1 MKSVSLL
8 RNLWMVAL
16 LGTAGGLYSVSIE
29 SKEVVS
35 QKMAAPLKNIEHLM
49 KQGKIAQANAALKEV
64 QTIPNPSAY
73 EKNII
78 EHLRIALAIKQNNLD
93 AAFTGYDELINSTRT
108 SASEKIQIRMA
119 QASLAYR
126 ARQYVK
132 AIEYIKQYFL
142 VGGTN
147 THMKTLLI
155 QSYFLNNNYK
165 EAMTAQQK
173 QIDEEIKNGQVPAES
188 QWQIMANCQEKLGDQ
203 DGLRH
208 SYTQL
213 AMHYPKAE
221 YWGHIMA
228 ALSSSRDLSPSVKLE
243 ILNLRFNMNLM
254 RTSEEYMEMAEVA
267 MQANMPHFALKIL
280 AAGYDKGVLG
290 TDHNSTRVMRFRK
303 FIQDKINEN
312 KSALPAKLEAFEKA
326 PNGDDMLML
335 GYDQVM
341 DGKGQSGLLL
351 MKEALKKTLKDSN
364 EALLHYAMAQLQV
377 NKKNQSIQN
386 LKSIQAQGVIKEIA
400 DLWLIKLQTK
410 S

>member
-1 MKSVSLL
+1 
-8 RNLWMVAL
+8 
-16 LGTAGGLYSVSIE
+16 
-29 SKEVVS
+29 
-35 QKMAAPLKNIEHLM
+35 
-49 KQGKIAQANAALKEV
+49 
-64 QTIPNPSAY
+64 
-73 EKNII
+73 
-78 EHLRIALAIKQNNLD
+78 
-93 AAFTGYDELINSTRT
+93 
-108 SASEKIQIRMA
+108 MA

-267 MQANMPHFALKIL
+267 MQANMPRFALKIL

-290 TDHNSTRVMRFRK
+290 TDHNLTRVMRLRK

-312 KSALPAKLEAFEKA
+312 KSALSAKLKAFEKA

-351 MKEALKKTLKDSN
+351 MKEALQKTLKDSN

-377 NKKNQSIQN
+377 NQKNQSIQN

>member
-1 MKSVSLL
+1 MKPVSLL

-49 KQGKIAQANAALKEV
+49 KQGKIVQANAALKEV

-165 EAMTAQQK
+165 EAMTA
-173 QIDEEIKNGQVPAES
+173 
-188 QWQIMANCQEKLGDQ
+188 L
-203 DGLRH
+203 
-208 SYTQL
+208 T
-213 AMHYPKAE
+213 
-221 YWGHIMA
+221 
-228 ALSSSRDLSPSVKLE
+228 
-243 ILNLRFNMNLM
+243 
-254 RTSEEYMEMAEVA
+254 
-267 MQANMPHFALKIL
+267 
-280 AAGYDKGVLG
+280 
-290 TDHNSTRVMRFRK
+290 
-303 FIQDKINEN
+303 
-312 KSALPAKLEAFEKA
+312 
-326 PNGDDMLML
+326 
-335 GYDQVM
+335 
-341 DGKGQSGLLL
+341 
-351 MKEALKKTLKDSN
+351 
-364 EALLHYAMAQLQV
+364 
-377 NKKNQSIQN
+377 
-386 LKSIQAQGVIKEIA
+386 
-400 DLWLIKLQTK
+400 
-410 S
+410 